1 MKHRFAV
8 APVLLGLAC
17 LALASA
23 PLAAQQPT
31 AAAAPKADEM
41 TITGQV
47 VDVSCFILNNASGA
61 SHKACAQACADKG
74 ITLGVKTS
82 DGTIYIPLGT
92 GMANAQNP
100 KLREFAEGNVR
111 VTGVHRFTNGVHTIE
126 VKSLAAAT

>member
-1 MKHRFAV
+1 MRHRIAV
-8 APVLLGLAC
+8 APVLLGLAFV
-17 LALASA
+17 ALAPA
-23 PLAAQQPT
+23 ALAAQ
-31 AAAAPKADEM
+31 AAAPRAEET

-47 VDVSCFILNNASGA
+47 VDVSCLILNNATGA

-74 ITLGVKTS
+74 IPLGVKTA

-126 VKSLAAAT
+126 VKSVAAAT